1 MRCCAHT
8 KSQKY
13 QLKEHPSAITKSEI
27 ILEIENILYERKSQC
42 NHDHCINIISNG
54 SKWYTCI
61 SYMHSKKEKL
71 AYLLKNRWK
80 HSNTKNKKERVF
92 YWKSLEQ
99 GSIRILKIS
108 NSIFCN
114 DLNLE
119 KIKIHWHFL
128 SYAINKQLEDDSRH
142 HSIQK
147 KSNNIP
153 PTYCKILSNK
163 NEKKKIC
170 SKEKKKMREYRD
182 HKNIDNTLREA

>member
-8 KSQKY
+8 KSQEY

-42 NHDHCINIISNG
+42 NHNHCINIISNG

-80 HSNTKNKKERVF
+80 HGNPKNKKERVF
-92 YWKSLEQ
+92 YWKPLKQ

-119 KIKIHWHFL
+119 KIEIHWHFL
-128 SYAINKQLEDDSRH
+128 SYTINKQLEDDSRH

-170 SKEKKKMREYRD
+170 SKEKKKMWDYRD
-182 HKNIDNTLREA
+182 HKNNENTLREA